1 MRVLPRL
8 PKRDRESVPG
18 TGPLSGKDPVMEV
31 GPLHFLPSKNCF
43 VAKNLTTFFAKSLFD
58 INMVL
63 LRLITFLLS
72 QSTEMKLFTSL
83 CVRLWDHHN
92 GLRN

>member
-8 PKRDRESVPG
+8 PKQDRESLPM
-18 TGPLSGKDPVMEV
+18 TGPVSREDLVMEV
-31 GPLHFLPSKNCF
+31 GLIHFLPSKNCF

-58 INMVL
+58 VNMVP

-72 QSTEMKLFTSL
+72 LLTEMKLFTSL
-83 CVRLWDHHN
+83 SVRLWDHHN
-92 GLRN
+92 GLQN